1 MIRQRH
7 ATLTALGTALLVA
20 VCSLA
25 VAQEPRFGGTMRV
38 ATHAEPQTLDQTW
51 GTQDVI
57 YWISANILETI
68 YTFNAAGEPV
78 PHLLQS
84 HEISDDGREHALQ
97 LRQGVSFHDGSEM
110 TADDVV
116 ASLERWMDRNALG
129 REIAQRSVS
138 IEAVDDYRVAWT
150 FSEPVGP
157 LTYALANWTQGAV
170 VYPARVVAAAGS
182 QNMIDEIVGTGPF
195 EFVEWQRGS
204 YVRLQRFEDYQAVDA
219 EPDGTAGRRTA
230 YVDELVFTF
239 VPEAS
244 VRSIGVQVGDLDFA
258 IDVEA
263 ETASRLLND
272 PNVQVLRGKTG
283 TAMLTPSHVDSHF
296 ANKTLR
302 QAVQAAVCAEDVL
315 QVYHSEAF
323 YDVDPSITGF
333 GPWWTDVGA
342 DRYDMCDPDRA
353 RDLAL
358 EAGYDGS
365 PLRVLI
371 RTGDRSA
378 IDIATVLQAQLAVAG
393 INLELLIMDDAA
405 AGAARLDRTSWE
417 ALINQSLQ
425 RFHPILHSHLPAS
438 GLSMWQNDQK
448 EALIDELFAAV
459 SHDEAFEVW
468 EQIEDLWYEDVATV
482 KIGNFHF
489 ANVAHSTVRGVVE
502 FPVPFFWNV
511 WLDR

>member
-1 MIRQRH
+1 MTARH
-7 ATLTALGTALLVA
+7 ARLRFVG
-20 VCSLA
+20 LA
-25 VAQEPRFGGTMRV
+25 AIAAMLAFATAQEPRFGGTLRV

-57 YWISANILETI
+57 YWISANVMETV
-68 YTFNAAGEPV
+68 YTFNSEGEPV
-78 PHLLQS
+78 PHLLAG
-84 HEISDDGREHALQ
+84 HDISEDGRTHVMHV
-97 LRQGVSFHDGSEM
+97 RQGVRFHDGSEM
-110 TADDVV
+110 TATDVA
-116 ASLERWMDRNALG
+116 ASLGRWMDRNALG
-129 REIAQRSVS
+129 REIAERSVS
-138 IEAVDDYRVAWT
+138 LETTDTYTITWV
-150 FSEPVGP
+150 FSDPVGP
-157 LTYALANWTQGAV
+157 LTYALANWTQGGV
-170 VYPARVVAAAGS
+170 VYPAHIVEAAGS
-182 QNMIDEIVGTGPF
+182 QNMVNDIVGTGPF
-195 EFVEWQRGS
+195 RVADWQRGS
-204 YVRLQRFEDYQAVDA
+204 HVRLERFDDYVPVDA

-230 YVDELVFTF
+230 YLDAIIFNF
-239 VPEAS
+239 VPEAA

-258 IDVEA
+258 VDVDA

-272 PNVQVLRGKTG
+272 PSVQVLRGKRG
-283 TAMLTPSHVDSHF
+283 TAMLTPSHVESHF
-296 ANKTLR
+296 ANKALR
-302 QAVQAAVCAEDVL
+302 QAVQAAVCVEDVL

-353 RDLAL
+353 RTLAQ

-378 IDIATVLQAQLAVAG
+378 IDIATVLQAQLAAAG
-393 INLELLIMDDAA
+393 ITLELLIMDDAA

-438 GLSMWQNDQK
+438 GLSMWQNERK
-448 EALIDELFAAV
+448 EALIDDLFAAV
-459 SHDEAFEVW
+459 THDEAFAVW
-468 EQIEDLWYEDVATV
+468 EEIEHLWYEDVATV

-489 ANVAHSTVRGVVE
+489 ANLAHEDVRGVVE